1 MTHEYPISAP
11 SPLRRGRQDGFT
23 LIELVIAMV
32 IAAIL
37 TAIAIPM
44 YMHQV
49 RESRRTDARS
59 ALLDLAGREERY
71 YATNNAYTNSSVF
84 LGYTTTAQ
92 GSSWPQTIGSGYY
105 QISQPTVVAAAG
117 AAPSSYSI
125 SATPLGT
132 QVADTTC
139 ASFTVTSTGQQ
150 SAQDT
155 SGNDQS
161 ATCWGQ

>member
-1 MTHEYPISAP
+1 MMPEYPISAP
-11 SPLRRGRQDGFT
+11 SPLRRGSQGGFT
-23 LIELVIAMV
+23 LVELVIAMV
-32 IAAIL
+32 VAAIL

-71 YATNNAYTNSSVF
+71 YATNSAYTNSSVN

-92 GSSWPQTIGSGYY
+92 GSSWPQSVGSGYY
-105 QISQPTVVAAAG
+105 QISQPTVPAAAI
-117 AAPSSYSI
+117 AAPSYSI
-125 SATPLGT
+125 SATPTGT

-150 SAQDT
+150 TAQDT

>member
-1 MTHEYPISAP
+1 
-11 SPLRRGRQDGFT
+11 
-23 LIELVIAMV
+23 
-32 IAAIL
+32 
-37 TAIAIPM
+37 
-44 YMHQV
+44 MHQV

-71 YATNNAYTNSSVF
+71 YATNNAYTTSSAD

-105 QISQPTVVAAAG
+105 QISQPTVPAAAI
-117 AAPSSYSI
+117 AAPSYSI
-125 SATPLGT
+125 TATPLSS
-132 QVADTTC
+132 QVADTIC

-150 SAQDT
+150 TAHDT
-155 SGNDQS
+155 SNNDQS